1 MLLDIV
7 VVVLE
12 MVEEQQ
18 LLVVVD
24 LEKVEVKHLLQE
36 IHTFMDQ
43 VVEVELEYMEK
54 ELVDLIEQLH
64 LHLL

>member
-54 ELVDLIEQLH
+54 ELLELMGIII
-64 LHLL
+64 LLED